1 MISPALSWEQIGPKS
16 RSSHHQ
22 NTKKDGASGPSHQ
35 VHAQEMWLVRSQ
47 GNTFLHT
54 VTLSKAP
61 RIPQILDTTDRKT
74 GTWRKNTTEEQ
85 TTEDTEVAQTQM
97 ETQESQENT
106 TEGDEKLEESCK
118 KALFPQKENGKQQK
132 NLQDFLQGFQ
142 TLECGGGGFIVRLN
156 SMRLHTSSPAIQ
168 KHPKVST
175 SQHCDG
181 ESTCQSPRCKKK
193 EKLWTKLGAR
203 PTMVGLYRRGSTQ
216 FCGKTLL
223 DPDRLG
229 TPTVYMDDRSWT
241 THDLDLLVQTLQAW
255 YQIILAQWQEW
266 VRLLAKRKSPSGVKR
281 IAISFYLHF
290 FTSNTSPISDWVS
303 FCVRLMHSGSITW
316 TPSW

>member
-1 MISPALSWEQIGPKS
+1 M
-16 RSSHHQ
+16 
-22 NTKKDGASGPSHQ
+22 
-35 VHAQEMWLVRSQ
+35 RSQ

-193 EKLWTKLGAR
+193 ENYEPSWA
-203 PTMVGLYRRGSTQ
+203 
-216 FCGKTLL
+216 L
-223 DPDRLG
+223 DPRWSVSTEG
-229 TPTVYMDDRSWT
+229 GAPNFVGRHCWTPTGLVPQQYIWTIEAGPLMTLIFWSKLCKHGTRS
-241 THDLDLLVQTLQAW
+241 
-255 YQIILAQWQEW
+255 
-266 VRLLAKRKSPSGVKR
+266 
-281 IAISFYLHF
+281 F
-290 FTSNTSPISDWVS
+290 
-303 FCVRLMHSGSITW
+303 
-316 TPSW
+316 